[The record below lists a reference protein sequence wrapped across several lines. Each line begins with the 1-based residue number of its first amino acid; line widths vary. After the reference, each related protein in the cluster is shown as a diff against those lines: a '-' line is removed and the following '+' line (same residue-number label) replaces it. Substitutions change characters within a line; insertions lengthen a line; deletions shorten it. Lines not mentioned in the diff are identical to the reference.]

1 MIYKINSIKC
11 VFENSDLEGQYLDD
25 KWNRVSSFYFKVILF
40 FVCGSSIYLLSLFL
54 RNTFALKNI
63 INPIIFITFP
73 LFLIFKNE
81 EFKKKY
87 LEKFLLFLPIVN
99 MPLFFYL
106 DFERLSNLPHIAFMP
121 LFIFLLVGVGFLRR
135 SI

>member
-1 MIYKINSIKC
+1 MIHKINSIKC
-11 VFENSDLEGQYLDD
+11 VFENSDLENQYLDD
-25 KWNRVSSFYFKVILF
+25 KWKRVSSFYFKVILF

-81 EFKKKY
+81 EFNTEISFSHEIYTALAKDLHNQAK
-87 LEKFLLFLPIVN
+87 
-99 MPLFFYL
+99 
-106 DFERLSNLPHIAFMP
+106 LSGETTLKGRGAKRK
-121 LFIFLLVGVGFLRR
+121 VY

>member
-1 MIYKINSIKC
+1 MIHKINSIKC
-11 VFENSDLEGQYLDD
+11 VFENSELEGKYLDD

-87 LEKFLLFLPIVN
+87 L
-99 MPLFFYL
+99 
-106 DFERLSNLPHIAFMP
+106 
-121 LFIFLLVGVGFLRR
+121 
-135 SI
+135 